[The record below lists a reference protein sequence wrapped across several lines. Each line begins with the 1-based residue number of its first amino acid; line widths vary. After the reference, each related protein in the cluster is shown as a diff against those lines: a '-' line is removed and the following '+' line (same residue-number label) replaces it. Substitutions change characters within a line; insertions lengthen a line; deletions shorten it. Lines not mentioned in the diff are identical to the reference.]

1 MMIQR
6 LLLFLLV
13 ISASKS
19 FGQMIIIDDNVVLK
33 PGIYKDFEEFKFNN
47 PSILLIYKIDSNEY
61 KSIDQFNPE
70 NSHFSYRL
78 IIDKQK
84 AKQIGSVFGF
94 CDGHRIFIN
103 ETNPIISEKVDF
115 ELLQFVGLYSYF
127 EQFVYLPGEMGAPN
141 SSIIIDKMININ
153 NGDVTIITDQEIG
166 HILSNDNQLLKQ
178 FTALIDKKT
187 NVKDYLALYSLKHK
201 QDGVLCRD
209 KKMTKAEADSFI
221 TRQKTDTTD
230 MLYYH
235 RLASKLK
242 TNPAFSDAK
251 FEEEYYENGTRKSI
265 GFNTRCNF
273 DPNDQFLYCVG
284 LWKSFYENGLIK
296 EEIFYSIT
304 SKIISRIRY
313 DENGKIVK

>member
-1 MMIQR
+1 MIKR
-6 LLLFLLV
+6 LLPLLFI
-13 ISASKS
+13 ISTFNT
-19 FGQMIIIDDNVVLK
+19 FGQVIITDENVLYK

-47 PSILLIYKIDSNEY
+47 PSISFTYKVDSIEY
-61 KSIDQFNPE
+61 KSLDRFNPE
-70 NSHFSYRL
+70 KSHFSYRL
-78 IIDKQK
+78 IIDKQQ
-84 AKQIGSVFGF
+84 AKEVGSVFGF

-103 ETNPIISEKVDF
+103 ETNPPMSEKVNF

-141 SSIIIDKMININ
+141 SSIIINKMVNIN

-166 HILSNDNQLLKQ
+166 KILSNDNQLLKQ
-178 FTALIDKKT
+178 FTVLSDKKAY
-187 NVKDYLALYSLKHK
+187 VKDYLALYSLKHK
-201 QDGVLCRD
+201 QDGVFCRD
-209 KKMTKAEADSFI
+209 KKMTKAEADSFLI
-221 TRQKTDTTD
+221 RQKTDSTD

-251 FEEEYYENGTRKSI
+251 FEEEYYENGTRKLI

-284 LWKSFYENGLIK
+284 LWKSYYENGLIK
-296 EEIFYSIT
+296 EEIFYSIS

-313 DENGKIVK
+313 DVNGKKMK